1 MNIQEQLERIQSEA
15 TLQMEKIRDKS
26 GLEEVRLRVLGK
38 KGELT
43 QLLRSMGQL
52 PAEERPAAGQMIN
65 KVRETITQK
74 LDEMDS
80 YAERALS
87 NLSSRLSLEPV
98 PGYIPAFSSI
108 LSLPGISSYTRSVSA
123 TIFSQMLS
131 GLWE

>member
-74 LDEMDS
+74 LDEMDK
-80 YAERALS
+80 R
-87 NLSSRLSLEPV
+87 
-98 PGYIPAFSSI
+98 
-108 LSLPGISSYTRSVSA
+108 VS
-123 TIFSQMLS
+123 
-131 GLWE
+131 